1 MADATSTALE
11 DTTST
16 EEWVETVATTIQFL
30 NQTWSTCTSILKTAY
45 LGLCSYLV
53 SSKAIKERWF
63 ILNFFVI
70 VDTILLKLSQTV

>member
-30 NQTWSTCTSILKTAY
+30 NQT
-45 LGLCSYLV
+45 
-53 SSKAIKERWF
+53 
-63 ILNFFVI
+63 
-70 VDTILLKLSQTV
+70 